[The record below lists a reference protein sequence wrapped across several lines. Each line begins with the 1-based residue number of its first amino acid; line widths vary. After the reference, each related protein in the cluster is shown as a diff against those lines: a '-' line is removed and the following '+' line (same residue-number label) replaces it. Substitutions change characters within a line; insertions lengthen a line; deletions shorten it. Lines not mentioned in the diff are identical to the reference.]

1 MSSSNWALLQKT
13 LKSEHNQMDMS
24 LFTKTRC
31 AYPAELGAMIA
42 SRIINGES
50 VRAIWKDVNEVYPEL
65 SHGALYWW
73 LAGGQ
78 KGGAAEVLHAHY
90 TRIREAQAS
99 RLGQQAIEII
109 DQQARG
115 EGDFRH
121 ARVALEGSKWITA
134 RLDKTKW
141 GDNLNVQH
149 SGSVTL
155 QAIVDEAAQQ
165 RKSLIDQARGRVI
178 EGETDDSQQ
187 LSANEDD

>member
-1 MSSSNWALLQKT
+1 MSSRNWAVLQKK
-13 LKSEHNQMDMS
+13 LKSEHIQMDMS
-24 LFTKTRC
+24 LFTETKCR
-31 AYPAELGAMIA
+31 YPAELGAYIA
-42 SRIINGES
+42 SRLINGETM
-50 VRAIWKDVNEVYPEL
+50 NEVLTDLEGVTP
-65 SHGALYWW
+65 GAVHWW
-73 LAGGQ
+73 MVGGQ
-78 KGGAAEVLHAHY
+78 KGGAAEVLAANY

-178 EGETDDSQQ
+178 EHDYDDRRE
-187 LSANEDD
+187 LSDNEDD